1 MTGEGTVRILTAT
14 STAMAQEAA
23 RVAGSAPAVSEALG
37 DLLTGVALLELAQS
51 PVERV
56 QCSFDH
62 DGSAGQLV
70 ADVWPGPEVRGR
82 VKNPQA
88 SAEPLIGTDGE
99 LRISRHG
106 FRGGQVYQSRLP
118 VSGGSIAGALQ
129 QFCLESEQTLT
140 LFSLATVTEA
150 DGRISRAGGMIVQ
163 AMPDC
168 EPEHLAGVTAC
179 LEQADFAALVRAGEA
194 PADATTALLDRMDLH
209 VLGHDPLLYQ
219 CRCSLER
226 AVGAVR
232 TLSPEE
238 LDEVR
243 GGRVEEVVC
252 DFCSHQYLV
261 GQPEL
266 DATAPA
272 AEK

>member
-1 MTGEGTVRILTAT
+1 MTGDGTVRILTAT

-23 RVAGSAPAVSEALG
+23 KVAQTAPAVSEALG

-62 DGSAGQLV
+62 SGSAGQMV

-82 VKNPQA
+82 VEHPQA
-88 SAEPLIGTDGE
+88 SAKPLVGATGE

-106 FRGGQVYQSRLP
+106 FRGGQVYQSRLS

-150 DGRISRAGGMIVQ
+150 DGSIGRAGGMIVQ

-168 EPEHLAGVTAC
+168 EPEHLARVTAC

-194 PADATTALLDRMDLH
+194 PAEATLALLDRMDLH
-209 VLGHDPLLYQ
+209 VLGHDPLIYR

-232 TLSPEE
+232 TLSSEE

-243 GGRVEEVVC
+243 RGRVEEVVC
-252 DFCSHQYLV
+252 DFCGYKYRI
-261 GQPEL
+261 GQAELEASAAAPE
-266 DATAPA
+266 D
-272 AEK
+272 